1 MKEFRYKITDPEGI
15 HARPAALLIKLTCGY
30 SSVLTIEKD
39 DKKADAKRIFGIMGL
54 GVKQGQEVR
63 ITAEGPDENQAIEEI
78 EQFFKENL

>member
-63 ITAEGPDENQAIEEI
+63 ITAEGPDEDQAIEEI
-78 EQFFKENL
+78 EKFFKDNL

>member
-1 MKEFRYKITDPEGI
+1 MKEFRYTITDPEGI
-15 HARPAALLIKLTCGY
+15 HARPAALLIKLTCNF
-30 SSVLTIEKD
+30 SSVLTIEKG

-63 ITAEGPDENQAIEEI
+63 ITAEGPDEEQAIEEI